1 MTESNKKAMPNKERR
16 DEALDNLQRAI
27 KGRDR
32 KAKAAPLGVIFAT
45 LAVLVVIVGG
55 IWFATT
61 WTPNQDEDNT
71 ASSETQDELNTG
83 EMPSG
88 PLEKYGEVV
97 KCEYPKSEGEASK
110 AVDAPADGDVKT
122 SGTVSIT
129 LATNKGDIPLELD
142 RGTSPCTV
150 NSFET
155 LVKEKYFDDTICH
168 RQVKSEG
175 MGILQCGDPT
185 GTGTGGPGYSFADEF
200 PTNGVKP
207 EDAQNPINYKRGT
220 LAMANSGPNTNGSQ
234 FFLVTND
241 TTLPPSY
248 NVFGTI
254 SEDGLKVLDKIQ
266 ETPPGGDRGETPAE
280 EIKIEKATEA

>member
-1 MTESNKKAMPNKERR
+1 MTDSNNKAMPNAQRR
-16 DEALDNLQRAI
+16 DEALDNLQRSI
-27 KGRDR
+27 KARDR
-32 KAKAAPLGVIFAT
+32 KAKAAPLGVIFTT

-55 IWFATT
+55 IWYATT
-61 WTPNQDEDNT
+61 WTPDKDDDTAAAQTADQQNT
-71 ASSETQDELNTG
+71 A

-97 KCEYPKSEGEASK
+97 KCEYTKSDGK
-110 AVDAPADGDVKT
+110 AAKPVNAPENGDVPT
-122 SGTVSIT
+122 SGKISIT

-150 NSFET
+150 NSFEK
-155 LVKEKYFDDTICH
+155 LVQQKYFDNTVCH
-168 RQVKSEG
+168 RQVKNDN

-207 EDAQNPINYKRGT
+207 EDAQIPVTYKRGT

-234 FFLVTND
+234 FFLVTDD
-241 TTLPPSY
+241 TALPPSY

-266 ETPPGGDRGETPAE
+266 ETPPGGAQGETPAQ